1 MDYPKFFTL
10 KEFVNS
16 ETANANNVDNTPNF
30 EQIVNIYRLC
40 GLVLEP
46 ARKQLGRPITVTS
59 GYRCPTLNKLVGGV
73 SNSQHMTGCAAD
85 LKCDG
90 MSELFEILAE
100 NENVD
105 QLLFEDNGRTRWI
118 HVSIAL
124 PDEKPR
130 RQINRNYKA
139 YVRK

>member
-1 MDYPKFFTL
+1 MEYPKFFTL

-16 ETANANNVDNTPNF
+16 ETANANNIDNTPNF
-30 EQIVNIYRLC
+30 KQIVNIYRLC
-40 GLVLEP
+40 GLVLDP

-59 GYRCPTLNKLVGGV
+59 GYRCPALNQLVGGV
-73 SNSQHMTGCAAD
+73 SNSQHLTGCAAD
-85 LKCDG
+85 LKCTD
-90 MSELFEILAE
+90 MSDLFDILSE
-100 NENVD
+100 NEYID

-118 HVSIAL
+118 HVSVPL

-139 YVRK
+139 YLR

>member
-10 KEFVNS
+10 KEFVKS
-16 ETANANNVDNTPNF
+16 ETADANNVDNTPNF

-46 ARKQLGRPITVTS
+46 ARKQPGRPITVTS

-73 SNSQHMTGCAAD
+73 SNSQHLTGCAVD
-85 LKCDG
+85 LKCSD

-105 QLLFEDNGRTRWI
+105 QLLFEDNGQTRWI
-118 HVSIAL
+118 HVSIPL

-139 YVRK
+139 YVK

>member
-10 KEFVNS
+10 KEFVKS
-16 ETANANNVDNTPNF
+16 ETADANNVDNNPNF

-73 SNSQHMTGCAAD
+73 SNSQHLTGCAVD
-85 LKCDG
+85 LKCSD
-90 MSELFEILAE
+90 MSELFEILSE

-105 QLLFEDNGRTRWI
+105 QLLFEDNGQTRWI
-118 HVSIAL
+118 HVSIPL

-139 YVRK
+139 YVK

>member
-10 KEFVNS
+10 KEFVKS
-16 ETANANNVDNTPNF
+16 ETADANNVDNNPNY
-30 EQIVNIYRLC
+30 EQIVNIYRLW

-73 SNSQHMTGCAAD
+73 SNSQHLTGCAVD
-85 LKCDG
+85 LKCSD
-90 MSELFEILAE
+90 MSELFEILSE

-105 QLLFEDNGRTRWI
+105 QLLFEDNGQTRWI
-118 HVSIAL
+118 HVSIPL

-139 YVRK
+139 YVK

>member
-10 KEFVNS
+10 KEFINS
-16 ETANANNVDNTPNF
+16 ETANANNVDNVPDF

-59 GYRCPTLNKLVGGV
+59 GYRCPALNRLVGGV
-73 SNSQHMTGCAAD
+73 PYSQHMTGCAAD
-85 LKCDG
+85 LKCDC
-90 MSELFEILAE
+90 MSELFDILAE

-105 QLLFEDNGRTRWI
+105 QLLFEDNGQTRWV
-118 HVSIAL
+118 HVSIPL

-130 RQINRNYKA
+130 HQINRNYKA
-139 YVRK
+139 YVK

>member
-10 KEFVNS
+10 EEFVKS
-16 ETANANNVDNTPNF
+16 ETADANNVDNTPNF

-40 GLVLEP
+40 VLVLEP

-59 GYRCPTLNKLVGGV
+59 GYRCQALNKLVGGV

-85 LKCDG
+85 LKCGG
-90 MSELFEILAE
+90 MTELFEILAE

-105 QLLFEDNGRTRWI
+105 QLLFEDNGQTRWI
-118 HVSIAL
+118 HVSIPL

-139 YVRK
+139 YVK